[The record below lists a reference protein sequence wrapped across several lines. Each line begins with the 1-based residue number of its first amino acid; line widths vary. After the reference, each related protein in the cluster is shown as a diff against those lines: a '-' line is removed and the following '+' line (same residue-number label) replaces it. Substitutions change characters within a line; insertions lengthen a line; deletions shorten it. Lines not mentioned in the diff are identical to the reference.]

1 MQETNKPGEYY
12 LGDPSFAITNEEL
25 YYDVYG
31 EEYGFKSGK
40 FDLTKKGDH
49 LITHTTHNGDGIFF
63 DTKKR
68 KYKVESGMIGL
79 VPVKLIEN
87 IDEAKKYGKI
97 FDFPSFVTFTYN
109 GGKFYVKSGN
119 YIIEI
124 NTINEDE
131 YDSDDEEHFLI
142 DGNKVNIRNDD
153 DDSSIDDIYSDD
165 EIEDIN
171 TEQNKKPIFF
181 KS

>member
-49 LITHTTHNGDGIFF
+49 LITHTTHNCDGIFC

-97 FDFPSFVTFTYN
+97 FDFLSFVTFTYN

-131 YDSDDEEHFLI
+131 YDSDEEEHFLI
-142 DGNKVNIRNDD
+142 DGNKVNVRNDD
-153 DDSSIDDIYSDD
+153 DNSSIEDMYSDD
-165 EIEDIN
+165 EIENNND
-171 TEQNKKPIFF
+171 EQNKKLVFF
-181 KS
+181 K